1 MQQWCF
7 CKRPETM
14 LKLDHHSSSFAI
26 ATQSHFFSAIEL
38 LQIFICNNFNNSQQ
52 QQHQINRKFIQSLK
66 KYILY
71 FTTLKEWYHVDV
83 CYFNGPFV
91 STIIMLN
98 HEKSLFIYKMS
109 V

>member
-71 FTTLKEWYHVDV
+71 CTKEWYHVNV